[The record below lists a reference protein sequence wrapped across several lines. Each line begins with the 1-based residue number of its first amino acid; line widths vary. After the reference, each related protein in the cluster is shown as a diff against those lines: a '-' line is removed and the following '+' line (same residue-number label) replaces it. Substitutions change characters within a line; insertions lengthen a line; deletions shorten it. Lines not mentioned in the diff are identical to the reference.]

1 MSDLIADMQ
10 NMVSELIAGA
20 QGPLIAEL
28 AALKARRCETCRHY
42 ATNDYGYYCE
52 SADTPWFEEQPPP
65 NYSCIHWAE
74 RTAP

>member
-28 AALKARRCETCRHY
+28 AALKARRCETCK
-42 ATNDYGYYCE
+42 
-52 SADTPWFEEQPPP
+52 
-65 NYSCIHWAE
+65 HWAGHNYCQE
-74 RTAP
+74 GVGEEADVPELPLPDFSCNRWAEGCET